1 MDIFGVLL
9 YDINMGKPTTPENI
23 ISKIIEL
30 RSKGSSISEISTYTN
45 KSKSVVSKY
54 IQGVEVLPKYRK
66 ILKRKQGGSKYRSE
80 DLWIEANQNAQKI
93 IRKLELRDKIFLLI
107 GIYWGEGTKRE
118 LNIINSDP
126 ILLRAFLDFIKEIGV
141 TKDRIKASVRVYENI
156 NQNHAINHWSNI
168 LKLNKKQF
176 YKVEII
182 EGNKK
187 GKLEF
192 GMCRLRVEKSSK
204 EFKLLMSLINV
215 VKDKILSS

>member
-1 MDIFGVLL
+1 M
-9 YDINMGKPTTPENI
+9 
-23 ISKIIEL
+23 
-30 RSKGSSISEISTYTN
+30 
-45 KSKSVVSKY
+45 
-54 IQGVEVLPKYRK
+54 
-66 ILKRKQGGSKYRSE
+66 
-80 DLWIEANQNAQKI
+80 
-93 IRKLELRDKIFLLI
+93 I

-126 ILLRAFLDFIKEIGV
+126 ILLRAFLEFVKEIGV

-156 NQNHAINHWSNI
+156 NQNHAINYWSNI
-168 LKLNKKQF
+168 LNLDKKQF

-215 VKDKILSS
+215 VKDNILSP